1 MLPSA
6 DPHYGGQKWLALTAA
21 VTLAMCLPYTQ
32 AIFSLGDE
40 GVLWHAAVRMLR
52 GEFPYTGFFEFLPP
66 GSLVIVTAWFSLT
79 GLSVGSARS
88 FAILVTIGIACMTWL
103 ACRRAA
109 ASGGTVSGGTAS
121 GGTASGGTASAGLA
135 TIMTLAWVAATQGTG
150 TQINHHWLTTLC
162 VMVLVWAALPSP
174 RMASPPMASPPMASP
189 ATSRPNPVFAGLAG
203 GMASMIVPTCGAL
216 TMLAA
221 LTAFPPVRRRVKPL
235 IAYIAAGA
243 VVPVMLILWLL
254 WHGAF
259 LAAFEDVV
267 IFPATHY
274 ASIQHVSYGA
284 WTSPQSLPA
293 VLVFPMAALLTVLVV
308 ARDGAARFADPRFR
322 PAVAFAI
329 AGFIGCFPR
338 PDAFHIAFQ
347 VPLALPLL
355 TCAMTSLSQG
365 WKPVWRFASIFILC
379 NGLATSGAAFTWLSI
394 QTAGAAA
401 TATPRGTA
409 ALIGQDG
416 FPAIMTRLAA
426 LPAAEPGFF
435 YPFIPVFAVL
445 TGREHVAKHDVFTPG
460 YTTPEQYAEDC
471 GAVMRRAAWIVI
483 DRENTRP
490 EVLRHMYPAMKD
502 PTPPETVAFERAL
515 DAGFALTAQ
524 EGRFELR
531 RRLDTATE
539 ALCHDIAPSAPRNDI
554 APSTPRNS
562 AR

>member
-1 MLPSA
+1 MLTPVDTQS
-6 DPHYGGQKWLALTAA
+6 GGQKWLALTAA
-21 VTLAMCLPYTQ
+21 MTLVMCLPYTQ

-40 GVLWHAAVRMLR
+40 GVLWHAAERMLR

-66 GSLVIVTAWFSLT
+66 GGLVIVTAWFGLT
-79 GLSVGSARS
+79 GLSVGAARS

-109 ASGGTVSGGTAS
+109 ATSGGGGS
-121 GGTASGGTASAGLA
+121 RGGGPRGGNCGLA
-135 TIMTLAWVAATQGTG
+135 TILTLAWVAATQGTG
-150 TQINHHWLTTLC
+150 TQISHHWLTTLFL
-162 VMVLVWAALPSP
+162 MVLVWASLPSP
-174 RMASPPMASPPMASP
+174 V
-189 ATSRPNPVFAGLAG
+189 TSRPNPVCAGLAA
-203 GMASMIVPTCGAL
+203 GMASMIVPTGGAL
-216 TMLAA
+216 AMLAA
-221 LTAFPPVRRRVKPL
+221 LTAFPPSRRRVKL
-235 IAYIAAGA
+235 LLAYIAAGA
-243 VVPVMLILWLL
+243 VIPVMLILWLL

-274 ASIQHVSYGA
+274 ASIQYVSYGA
-284 WTSPQSLPA
+284 WTSPQSLPS
-293 VLVFPMAALLTVLVV
+293 VLVFPLAALLTVLVI
-308 ARDGAARFADPRFR
+308 ARDGRACLADPRFR

-338 PDAFHIAFQ
+338 PDAFHIAFH

-355 TCAMTSLSQG
+355 TCAMTRLSEG
-365 WKPVWRFASIFILC
+365 WKPVWRLASTVILC
-379 NGLATSGAAFTWLSI
+379 NGLATSGAAFTWFSI
-394 QTAGAAA
+394 QTTGAAA
-401 TATPRGTA
+401 TATPRGAA

-416 FPAIMTRLAA
+416 FPAIMARLAA
-426 LPAAEPGFF
+426 MPAAEPGFF

-471 GAVMRRAAWIVI
+471 GTVMRRAAWIII

-490 EVLRHMYPAMKD
+490 EVLLRLYPAMRD

-524 EGRFELR
+524 AGRFELR
-531 RRLDTATE
+531 QRLDTATE
-539 ALCHDIAPSAPRNDI
+539 ALCHDISPSAPRTDI
-554 APSTPRNS
+554 NPSAPLNA